1 MLSVFNLNLLVLSE
15 LSVLEMSDLSVSALN
30 KEAYKP
36 K

>member
-1 MLSVFNLNLLVLSE
+1 MLSVFNLNLLV

-30 KEAYKP
+30 REAYKP